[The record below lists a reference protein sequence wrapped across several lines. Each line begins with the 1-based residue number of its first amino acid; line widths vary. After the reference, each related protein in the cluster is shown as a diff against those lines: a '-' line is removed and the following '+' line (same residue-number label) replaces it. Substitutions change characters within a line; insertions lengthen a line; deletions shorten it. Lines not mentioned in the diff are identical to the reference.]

1 MFKSIIKLKDFLTVK
16 QIFAFY
22 GLIILMVISALLE
35 IIGLGTIPIFI
46 SAVLDFELLQS
57 YLVKLNIYSLDF
69 ITQINQDDLLI
80 YMSIF
85 LLTFFLFKNIFL
97 MLVHYLGSYF
107 SYKVSTSISLKIYKK
122 YLFNDFSFHLTR
134 NSSALI
140 KNIATEINI
149 SVSYL
154 TSILF
159 LLRELI
165 MFSLIC
171 FLLLINSPM
180 SFSYISL
187 LFLFFLFLF
196 YQLLKKKVSVSGEKY
211 FKSRDRLIF
220 TIQQSLGFIKEVI
233 LLNKRNIFYD
243 YFKKNIYI
251 TEYQNVFLSIINKI
265 PRLMFEIL
273 AVLICLLIVNF
284 FFNSSRNE
292 ILPILSLYG
301 ISLIRLIPSYT
312 QISSNIMSIRFR
324 KLSFELICNELNLSC
339 PSSINKDKNIKQNL
353 FLYNF
358 NKTININNLSFSYEK
373 KKDVLKGI
381 NFSFNTGQAIG
392 IVGSSGS
399 GKTTLGDLIMGL
411 YNPDKGLITMDGLDI
426 KEYSLEWREML
437 GYVPQD
443 VFILDSTIKKNI
455 AVEFDEEKIDMDR
468 LNNAIKLS
476 NCDEY
481 VDELPNKLDTMVGER
496 GIRLSGGQRQRIGIA
511 RALYKDPNIILFDE
525 ATSSLDSKNEEEI
538 IKSITGLKK
547 NKTLICISHKLS
559 NLKNMDKIVVL
570 KNGLVD
576 RFGNAEDI
584 ISYLEKNKF

>member
-57 YLVKLNIYSLDF
+57 YLVKLNISSLDF

>member
-57 YLVKLNIYSLDF
+57 YLVKLNISSLDF

-122 YLFNDFSFHLTR
+122 YLFNDFSFHLNR

-149 SVSYL
+149 SISYL

-187 LFLFFLFLF
+187 LFLLFLFLF

-220 TIQQSLGFIKEVI
+220 IIQQSLGFIKEVI

-339 PSSINKDKNIKQNL
+339 PISINKDKNIKQNL

-399 GKTTLGDLIMGL
+399 GKTTLGDWSMGL

-443 VFILDSTIKKNI
+443 VFILDSTIKNNI

-481 VDELPNKLDTMVGER
+481 VNELPDKLDTMVGER
-496 GIRLSGGQRQRIGIA
+496 GIRLSGGQKQRIGIA

-525 ATSSLDSKNEEEI
+525 ATSSLDIKNEEDI

-576 RFGNAEDI
+576 RFGNADDI

>member
-1 MFKSIIKLKDFLTVK
+1 
-16 QIFAFY
+16 
-22 GLIILMVISALLE
+22 
-35 IIGLGTIPIFI
+35 
-46 SAVLDFELLQS
+46 
-57 YLVKLNIYSLDF
+57 
-69 ITQINQDDLLI
+69 
-80 YMSIF
+80 
-85 LLTFFLFKNIFL
+85 
-97 MLVHYLGSYF
+97 
-107 SYKVSTSISLKIYKK
+107 
-122 YLFNDFSFHLTR
+122 
-134 NSSALI
+134 
-140 KNIATEINI
+140 
-149 SVSYL
+149 
-154 TSILF
+154 
-159 LLRELI
+159 
-165 MFSLIC
+165 
-171 FLLLINSPM
+171 
-180 SFSYISL
+180 
-187 LFLFFLFLF
+187 
-196 YQLLKKKVSVSGEKY
+196 
-211 FKSRDRLIF
+211 
-220 TIQQSLGFIKEVI
+220 
-233 LLNKRNIFYD
+233 
-243 YFKKNIYI
+243 
-251 TEYQNVFLSIINKI
+251 
-265 PRLMFEIL
+265 MFEIL

-443 VFILDSTIKKNI
+443 VFILDSTIKNNI